1 MSAQEILE
9 SWFQPLTVLN
19 GVGQKQSDRLK
30 ELIGGDQ
37 LIDLITHLP
46 HRWVDRTC
54 VSDFASTIENE
65 TQTVK
70 GIVQNFTPAPRGSK
84 VQRIRLADDT
94 GFLTLVFFN
103 SNAGYLQR
111 QFPVGK
117 MVYVS
122 GTIEDFHGQRQI
134 THPDYVAS
142 EDKAHTIPLVEPV
155 YPLQAGLTNRR
166 LHGLICQAL
175 EIVVQPPEWLEA
187 DLLARENWSGLM
199 ESLNGLHRPK
209 TFCDDDFLSCRQ
221 RLAYDETLARALVFE
236 GIRRS
241 QAEYDARQ
249 LVLPADGMSAFL
261 SALPYPATG
270 AQQRAF
276 EDISSDSARGSPMLR
291 MIQGDVGAGKTTV
304 AAFAL
309 FLAVKSGYQ
318 AVIMAPTEVLARQL
332 YRAVSDIMELFGLNV
347 VCLTGRDK
355 GKKRDALTS
364 QISSGSADIICGT
377 HALFQEGVDFDRL
390 AMVVIDEQH
399 RFGVSDRGKLLAK
412 TDGAHLLLMSATPI
426 PRSLNM
432 TLNGNIDLSILDE
445 KPPGRKDVDTRIL
458 PTDRLDDVYGGVR
471 RALSSGDRVF
481 WVCPRVDDEGE
492 AISVIG
498 RHAILSDLFGD
509 KVSLVHGRM
518 KAEEKE
524 SALEAFR
531 LGETSI
537 LVATTV
543 IEVGVDVPEATIMIV
558 EGAEQFGLAQL
569 HQLRGRVGRGSK
581 PSYCLLLYQSP
592 LGPTAKTRLSTLR
605 DSNDGFYI
613 AEMDFKLRGPGDLLG
628 SAQSGLPEFRFLN
641 LSTDQRLLEMSSVH
655 ARYVFERGQNDDEK
669 FRILNTLFGPEMKE
683 RPQA

>member
-241 QAEYDARQ
+241 QAEYDARK

-332 YRAVSDIMELFGLNV
+332 YRAVRDIMELFGLNV

>member
-236 GIRRS
+236 GRRRS
-241 QAEYDARQ
+241 QAEYDARK

>member
-241 QAEYDARQ
+241 QAEYDARK

>member
-1 MSAQEILE
+1 MSAQETLN
-9 SWFQPLTVLN
+9 SWFQPLTALN
-19 GVGQKQSDRLK
+19 GVGHKQSDRLK

-37 LIDLITHLP
+37 LIDLISHLP
-46 HRWVDRTC
+46 HRWVDRAC
-54 VSDFASTIENE
+54 VPDFASTTENE
-65 TQTVK
+65 VQTVK
-70 GIVQNFTPAPRGSK
+70 GVVQNFTPAPRGSK

-117 MVYVS
+117 TVFVS
-122 GTIEDFHGQRQI
+122 GAIEDFHGQRQI

-175 EIVVQPPEWLEA
+175 EMVMEPAEWLEA
-187 DLLARENWSGLM
+187 ELLKRESWHSLM
-199 ESLNGLHRPK
+199 SCLQGLHRPK
-209 TFCDDDFLSCRQ
+209 ELNEDSFQACRQ

-236 GIRRS
+236 GIKQS
-241 QAEYDARQ
+241 QAQYNAQKLSMPDNG
-249 LVLPADGMSAFL
+249 VTSFL
-261 SALPYPATG
+261 NALPYPATG

-276 EDISSDSARGSPMLR
+276 DDITSDSARGSPMMR
-291 MIQGDVGAGKTTV
+291 MIQGDVGAGKTTI

-309 FLAVKSGYQ
+309 YLAVKSGYQ
-318 AVIMAPTEVLARQL
+318 AAIMAPTEVLARQL
-332 YRAVSDIMELFGLNV
+332 CRAVSDILAPFGMSI

-355 GKKRDALTS
+355 GKKRQELTS
-364 QISSGSADIICGT
+364 QISSGQADIICGT
-377 HALFQEGVDFDRL
+377 HALFQEGVEFDRL

-445 KPPGRKDVDTRIL
+445 KPPGRQEIDTRIL

-471 RALSSGDRVF
+471 RALRSGDRVF
-481 WVCPRVDDEGE
+481 WVCPRVDDEGD

-524 SALEAFR
+524 KALEAFR

-581 PSYCLLLYQSP
+581 PSFCLLLYQTP

-641 LSTDQRLLEMSSVH
+641 LASDQRLLEMASVH
-655 ARYVFERGQNDDEK
+655 ARYIFERGQHDDAK
-669 FRILNTLFGPEMKE
+669 FRILEHLFGPEMKE